1 MSKKIQEFM
10 DKITEDFANEN
21 FYPIC
26 GTAYGIHVMLFLIG
40 FAFKKNFLILELLSM
55 LAGFISIMLLCPKLD
70 EGKQKVCFAFLR
82 TFPIFMISVL
92 VSTPILK
99 ASKKIVEMGGT
110 GKLSI
115 LAFMAVF
122 LTIACFVAFYFSD
135 KGGNC
140 GIGEGIFEKRSGSR
154 QRRGEA
160 AWRCAAVHRKREWE
174 TRNLAV

>member
-70 EGKQKVCFAFLR
+70 
-82 TFPIFMISVL
+82 
-92 VSTPILK
+92 
-99 ASKKIVEMGGT
+99 
-110 GKLSI
+110 
-115 LAFMAVF
+115 
-122 LTIACFVAFYFSD
+122 
-135 KGGNC
+135 
-140 GIGEGIFEKRSGSR
+140 
-154 QRRGEA
+154 
-160 AWRCAAVHRKREWE
+160 
-174 TRNLAV
+174 